1 LLKRRILH
9 RDYCSIGKIAI
20 ERKEQAGKDGLL
32 FSGSTAILSLFIIPH
47 RSIASIKW
55 VFDSYN
61 FLKTIQSP
69 AINGF
74 SYQIYFCKVPN
85 F

>member
-32 FSGSTAILSLFIIPH
+32 FSGSTAILSLFIIPQITH
-47 RSIASIKW
+47 GKLWLIILPLNLQYKIPS
-55 VFDSYN
+55 N
-61 FLKTIQSP
+61 FL
-69 AINGF
+69 
-74 SYQIYFCKVPN
+74 
-85 F
+85 